1 MQGRFAQP
9 MKAVKRGQV
18 VGCGH
23 LFLLS
28 QPLSDVVC
36 HGPPHHSEHVVGI
49 YLLVASLS
57 DKRNPLLCLGLVQR
71 FHVTQRFLVEQTC
84 MPHVLVAVPFPYA
97 VVGTFCLPLAC
108 IGKVGRDC
116 QQMGHGGLID
126 GSRRGAGLPADG
138 CTQRVHIVEE
148 AVGRD
153 VLGALE
159 VLQHTHQRRCLALSP
174 Y

>member
-1 MQGRFAQP
+1 MQGSLAQP
-9 MKAVKRGQV
+9 VKTIKHGQG
-18 VGCGH
+18 VGCRH
-23 LFLLS
+23 LLFVFL
-28 QPLSDVVC
+28 PRFDVVR
-36 HGPPHHSEHVVGI
+36 HGSPHHSEHVVGI

-57 DKRNPLLCLGLVQR
+57 DKWNPLLCLSLVQR
-71 FHVTQRFLVEQTC
+71 FHVTQRFLVEQAC
-84 MPHVLVAVPFPYA
+84 MPHVLIAVPLPYA